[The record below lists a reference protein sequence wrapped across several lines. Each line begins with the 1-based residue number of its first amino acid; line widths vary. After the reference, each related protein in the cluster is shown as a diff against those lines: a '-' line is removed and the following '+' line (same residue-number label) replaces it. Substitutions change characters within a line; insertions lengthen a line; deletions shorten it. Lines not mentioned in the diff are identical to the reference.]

1 MYGNPKRRQKKSR
14 KQPKKKRLVHI
25 AESNDK
31 QNINRMSKE
40 DLIPFKKGE
49 SGNPSGRPKKIETV
63 LREHFLEEHNLKLS
77 KSQTQ
82 DIIKNILGKTRN
94 ELVELA
100 QNDELPF
107 WIALIANKA
116 QRDFSK
122 GSIHILDV
130 LFDRVYG
137 KPKEE
142 VEQTINGG
150 KPDRIDIVIHRP
162 NAD

>member
-1 MYGNPKRRQKKSR
+1 MPKPENIEPHQFKKGVSGNPK
-14 KQPKKKRLVHI
+14 
-25 AESNDK
+25 
-31 QNINRMSKE
+31 
-40 DLIPFKKGE
+40 
-49 SGNPSGRPKKIETV
+49 GRPKNIETV
-63 LREHFLEEHNLKLS
+63 LKAHFLEEHNLKLS
-77 KSQTQ
+77 KGQVQ

-100 QNDELPF
+100 KNDELPF

-116 QRDFSK
+116 QRDFRR

-142 VEQTINGG
+142 IDQTVNGG
-150 KPDRIDIVIHRP
+150 APREIEIVIHRK
-162 NAD
+162 DHED

>member
-1 MYGNPKRRQKKSR
+1 MGAKDIVKHQY
-14 KQPKKKRLVHI
+14 
-25 AESNDK
+25 
-31 QNINRMSKE
+31 
-40 DLIPFKKGE
+40 KKGE
-49 SGNPSGRPKKIETV
+49 SGNLEGRPKGINSVIE
-63 LREHFLEEHNLKLS
+63 EHFLQE
-77 KSQTQ
+77 
-82 DIIKNILGKTRN
+82 
-94 ELVELA
+94 

-116 QRDFSK
+116 QRDFKK

-150 KPDRIDIVIHRP
+150 KPDKIEVIIRRP
-162 NAD
+162 NED

>member
-1 MYGNPKRRQKKSR
+1 MGAKDIVKHQY
-14 KQPKKKRLVHI
+14 
-25 AESNDK
+25 
-31 QNINRMSKE
+31 
-40 DLIPFKKGE
+40 KKGE
-49 SGNPSGRPKKIETV
+49 SGNLEGRPKGINAVIE
-63 LREHFLEEHNLKLS
+63 EHFLQEHNLKLS

-82 DIIKNILGKTRN
+82 DIIKNILGKTRS

-116 QRDFSK
+116 QRDFKK

-142 VEQTINGG
+142 VEQTINDGA
-150 KPDRIDIVIHRP
+150 PSEFRITINDPNKDNRP
-162 NAD
+162 

>member
-1 MYGNPKRRQKKSR
+1 
-14 KQPKKKRLVHI
+14 
-25 AESNDK
+25 
-31 QNINRMSKE
+31 
-40 DLIPFKKGE
+40 
-49 SGNPSGRPKKIETV
+49 
-63 LREHFLEEHNLKLS
+63 LKLS

-82 DIIKNILGKTRN
+82 DIIKNILGKTRS

-100 QNDELPF
+100 KNDELPF

-142 VEQTINGG
+142 VEQTVNGG